1 MRGGKRVLS
10 PAVSSFFGVT
20 TESCTPLS
28 HPPPPPPLPLFP
40 RVSSSAAEL
49 VPLGARSLFGAEVGL
64 TNCCRARREKPW
76 VRGTLFWSQNRP
88 WVQLLFVSEAFEM
101 QWRQM

>member
-20 TESCTPLS
+20 NGVL
-28 HPPPPPPLPLFP
+28 HPPQ
-40 RVSSSAAEL
+40 SSSTSSPTFSPRL
-49 VPLGARSLFGAEVGL
+49 FQFCRARAPRSEVVVWRRGRVN
-64 TNCCRARREKPW
+64 NCRRARREKLW